1 MQGKPPVFCIDLFTD
16 ANETFFQGKLV
27 RKLCDLFPVIK
38 NVINYAVLSKHQI
51 ALEDLPSWDS
61 EDGREC
67 ARYRAVLSRDFI
79 TWGAGDVHTI
89 ESLMPEQR
97 GELMDTEDA
106 DSEPVDETP
115 YMDVSVDQKTTIED
129 NLVCV
134 PNLESRL
141 SANPMSMNRV
151 VLLKKP

>member
-1 MQGKPPVFCIDLFTD
+1 MQGELRVFCTTFFSDT
-16 ANETFFQGKLV
+16 NETFFQGKLV
-27 RKLCDLFPVIK
+27 RRLCDLFPVIK

-51 ALEDLPSWDS
+51 VLGDLPSWDS
-61 EDGREC
+61 EDGRGC

-79 TWGAGDVHTI
+79 AWGAGDVHTI
-89 ESLMPEQR
+89 ESLMPEQQR

-106 DSEPVDETP
+106 DSEPADETP

-134 PNLESRL
+134 PDLNLRL
-141 SANPMSMNRV
+141 FANPIST
-151 VLLKKP
+151 L